1 MNLRSG
7 KMAFCLRLLVVL
19 TKDPSSVPSS
29 HMTTHNHQSFLF
41 QVNRHPLL
49 GSVDTAYKCLL
60 TYL

>member
-41 QVNRHPLL
+41 QVNHHPLL

>member
-19 TKDPSSVPSS
+19 TKDPSPVPDS

-41 QVNRHPLL
+41 QENHHPLL
-49 GSVDTAYKCLL
+49 GSMDTAYKCSF